1 MSSMGQ
7 EAPVTAGAGPSPPP
21 PASPRRSVATVLA
34 TKVFE
39 NYALVVVFIGL
50 VTAFSIAKPDTFFT
64 FENARTIGSTQAVVA
79 ILALAAMVP
88 LISGQFDL
96 SVGFQMGLAQALC
109 GGLAIK
115 SGVPVGFAAVIA
127 VAATMLI
134 GLINGFLV
142 VRLRINAFIATLG
155 SGTVVFGFTQ
165 WYTNGSAIFGQLPDS
180 FLNLGR
186 NEVAGVPL
194 PVIYVLLLAAILW
207 GVFEYTSWGRSVVAT
222 GGNSRAALLAGVRTD
237 RITVI
242 CFVISGVICGLAG
255 VMSQMILGSANPE
268 IGPNFLLPAIASAFL
283 GATSIRPGR
292 FNAIGT
298 VLAVYVLAV
307 GITGLQQIG
316 ARFFVES
323 FFNGG
328 ALLIA
333 VALSGWAARRRGETP
348 A

>member
-1 MSSMGQ
+1 MSVQ
-7 EAPVTAGAGPSPPP
+7 EGIPAATGSDSEPGVPERRPAPLA
-21 PASPRRSVATVLA
+21 VLH
-34 TKVFE
+34 KVFE
-39 NYALVVVFIGL
+39 SYSLVVVFFALIL
-50 VTAFSIAKPDTFFT
+50 IFSLAKPDTFFT
-64 FENARTIGSTQAVVA
+64 AENARAIGSTQAVVA

-109 GGLAIK
+109 GGLALK
-115 SGVPVGFAAVIA
+115 DGVPVA
-127 VAATMLI
+127 VAAGIAIVACMLI
-134 GLINGFLV
+134 GLINGLLV
-142 VRLRINAFIATLG
+142 VKLKMNALIATLG

-165 WYTNGSAIFGQLPDS
+165 WYTNGSAIFGNLPDS

-186 NEVAGVPL
+186 NELFGVPL
-194 PVIYVLLLAAILW
+194 PVFYVVIIAGLLW
-207 GVFEYTSWGRSVVAT
+207 GLFEFTAWGRSVVAT

-237 RITVI
+237 RVTIV
-242 CFVISGVICGLAG
+242 CFVISGFICALAG
-255 VMSQMILGSANPE
+255 VMQQMILGSANPE
-268 IGPNFLLPAIASAFL
+268 IGPNFLLPAIAGAFL

-316 ARFFVES
+316 AKFFVES

-333 VALSGWAARRRGETP
+333 VALSGWAARRRGE

>member
-1 MSSMGQ
+1 MSVQ
-7 EAPVTAGAGPSPPP
+7 EEIPAAAGSNREPGPKPRPAPVAA
-21 PASPRRSVATVLA
+21 LH
-34 TKVFE
+34 KLFE
-39 NYALVVVFIGL
+39 SYSLVVVFVGL
-50 VTAFSIAKPDTFFT
+50 IAIFSIAKPDTFFT
-64 FENARTIGSTQAVVA
+64 AENARAIGSTQAVVA

-115 SGVPVGFAAVIA
+115 DGVPVA
-127 VAATMLI
+127 VAAGIAIVACMVI

-142 VRLRINAFIATLG
+142 VKLKMNALIATLG

-165 WYTNGSAIFGQLPDS
+165 WYTNGSAIFGNLPDS
-180 FLNLGR
+180 FLSLGR
-186 NEVAGVPL
+186 NELFGIPL
-194 PVIYVLLLAAILW
+194 PVFYVVIIAAILW
-207 GVFEYTSWGRSVVAT
+207 CLFEYTAWGRSVVAT

-237 RITVI
+237 RVTMV
-242 CFVISGVICGLAG
+242 CFVISGFICALAG
-255 VMSQMILGSANPE
+255 VMQQMILGSANPE
-268 IGPNFLLPAIASAFL
+268 IGPNFLLPAIAGAFL

-292 FNAIGT
+292 FNAVGT

-316 ARFFVES
+316 AKFFVES

-333 VALSGWAARRRGETP
+333 VALSGWAARRRGE